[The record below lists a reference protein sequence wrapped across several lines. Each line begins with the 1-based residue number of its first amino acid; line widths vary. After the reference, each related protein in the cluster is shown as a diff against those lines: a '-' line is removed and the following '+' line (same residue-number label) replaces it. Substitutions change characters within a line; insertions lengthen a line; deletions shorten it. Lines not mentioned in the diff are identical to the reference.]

1 MNVKKIALIIYDSN
15 HLINKNPGAAYGGG
29 GVVAQNLY
37 KNLINKFNF
46 NIDIYSFIEPKE
58 STWLKNTKYINI
70 NELMPDYTCEKFTQF
85 LDKQNYDKIITISPG
100 NIFRGRLI
108 QVHSLIHR
116 LKNEHILIKL
126 IKYIFLHKKIKKNE
140 AIYNNLTEKDNFIA
154 VSYKIKYDYSQN
166 FGIPLSQIK
175 VAYPGCEKIYCELPQ
190 LNPKAYPV
198 FGIVANSAINKGGH
212 LFLAAAGL
220 AKLLSR
226 KKFKISIIAPKFKYD
241 ILMQTLVFIFGLKKE
256 LLVLPKQKDMSS
268 FYKNIDYLVLPSQ
281 KEAFGLVALESMS
294 YGKPALV
301 SDTAGCAEIINFHN
315 GFTFRRNSFLNL
327 VNTIIK
333 LINIY
338 YNDFERYNNLCKN
351 AHKTSLKYSWTNFCK
366 QVLE

>member
-1 MNVKKIALIIYDSN
+1 MNNECKKIALIINNSN
-15 HLINKNPGAAYGGG
+15 ELLIKNPGATHGGG
-29 GVVAQNLY
+29 TVVAQNLY

-46 NIDIYSFIEPKE
+46 NIDIYSFIEPEE

-140 AIYNNLTEKDNFIA
+140 ATYNNLTEKDNFIA
-154 VSYKIKYDYSQN
+154 VSYKIKDDYSNN

-198 FGIVANSAINKGGH
+198 FGIVANSAINKG
-212 LFLAAAGL
+212 
-220 AKLLSR
+220 R
-226 KKFKISIIAPKFKYD
+226 
-241 ILMQTLVFIFGLKKE
+241 TFIFSRGRFGKTFITKK
-256 LLVLPKQKDMSS
+256 V
-268 FYKNIDYLVLPSQ
+268 
-281 KEAFGLVALESMS
+281 
-294 YGKPALV
+294 
-301 SDTAGCAEIINFHN
+301 
-315 GFTFRRNSFLNL
+315 
-327 VNTIIK
+327 
-333 LINIY
+333 
-338 YNDFERYNNLCKN
+338 
-351 AHKTSLKYSWTNFCK
+351 
-366 QVLE
+366 